1 MLGLM
6 PLSACAML
14 TSLQAECA
22 TPKTQSQCDRMN
34 MDESETQ
41 LVTASETTCCIAS
54 EAPTPELQPASSD
67 FSLAAPLDA
76 MRDTASI
83 QRQPPVLITQEFSPP
98 SPQSLLCT
106 FLI

>member
-1 MLGLM
+1 
-6 PLSACAML
+6 
-14 TSLQAECA
+14 
-22 TPKTQSQCDRMN
+22 

-67 FSLAAPLDA
+67 FSLAPLTAPLDA
-76 MRDTASI
+76 MPDTARI
-83 QRQPPVLITQEFSPP
+83 QRHTPVLITQEFSPP
-98 SPQSLLCT
+98 PPQSLLCT

>member
-1 MLGLM
+1 
-6 PLSACAML
+6 
-14 TSLQAECA
+14 
-22 TPKTQSQCDRMN
+22 
-34 MDESETQ
+34 MDESATQ

-54 EAPTPELQPASSD
+54 EAPTSELQPASSD
-67 FSLAAPLDA
+67 FSLAPLTAPLDA
-76 MRDTASI
+76 MPDTARI